1 MQNNECGLSID
12 IEPLMVCRVCGGVHG
27 PAWQIV
33 AAGTNERRD
42 QACTCVTKTGSLEC
56 WPGYDFPTIVELCRC
71 CGRAALRSGSRWSV
85 WFCSLCKPRIDAVNK
100 ICRFGILPPG
110 RHSLMAGVSHRAK
123 SSDEDLPEFAQAL
136 QDWFVRIELLE
147 QYAAGVVLQNLAI
160 LKTSDMAPD
169 VPLIRYLE
177 MLPRSDQVVAEAT
190 RALGRRAGVPEELL
204 ERALSRV

>member
-1 MQNNECGLSID
+1 
-12 IEPLMVCRVCGGVHG
+12 
-27 PAWQIV
+27 
-33 AAGTNERRD
+33 
-42 QACTCVTKTGSLEC
+42 
-56 WPGYDFPTIVELCRC
+56 
-71 CGRAALRSGSRWSV
+71 
-85 WFCSLCKPRIDAVNK
+85 
-100 ICRFGILPPG
+100 
-110 RHSLMAGVSHRAK
+110 MAGVSHRAK